1 MEGRTLVRNAALA
14 ESVPAIGRTVEGAQ
28 VARLEP
34 PCACGDWKATVEH
47 ISTTAAPWQAA
58 HRAQV
63 LRAMRQRHVAS
74 AECTATTAADR

>member
-34 PCACGDWKATVEH
+34 PCACGVWKAMVDWF
-47 ISTTAAPWQAA
+47 SATAAPWQAA
-58 HRAQV
+58 HRLQM
-63 LRAMRQRHVAS
+63 LRAMRQRHVTQAG
-74 AECTATTAADR
+74 CTATTAARR